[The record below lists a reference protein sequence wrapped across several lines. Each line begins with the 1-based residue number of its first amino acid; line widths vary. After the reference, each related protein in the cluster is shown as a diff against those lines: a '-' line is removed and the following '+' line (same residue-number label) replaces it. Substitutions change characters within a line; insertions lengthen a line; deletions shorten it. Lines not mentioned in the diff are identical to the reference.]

1 MSGFL
6 TAQQLEAQKA
16 AFISDFMARAGFQS
30 KYGSITDPTAYVNA
44 LLQTVGLPNHPSKAG
59 WIAGLANNSM
69 TQAQVLRALVE
80 SSEVYQKYYNEG
92 FVIMQY
98 FGYLRRDAD
107 GSYVNWIQTMNNTNG
122 DYRTMINGFVNSLEY
137 RGRF

>member
-1 MSGFL
+1 
-6 TAQQLEAQKA
+6 
-16 AFISDFMARAGFQS
+16 
-30 KYGSITDPTAYVNA
+30 
-44 LLQTVGLPNHPSKAG
+44 GLPNHPSKAG

-80 SSEVYQKYYNEG
+80 SSEMYTKYYNEG

-107 GSYVNWIQTMNNTNG
+107 GSYVNWITTMNNTNG